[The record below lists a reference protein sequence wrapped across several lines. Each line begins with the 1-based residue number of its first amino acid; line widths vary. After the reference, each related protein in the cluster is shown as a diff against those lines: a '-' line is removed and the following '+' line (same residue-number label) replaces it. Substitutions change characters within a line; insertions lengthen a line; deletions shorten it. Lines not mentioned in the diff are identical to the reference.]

1 MNKTDYGSKIQSHL
15 NDTNTYV
22 KSTNDKTDQSAQKVI
37 KELRNLKENGRITPR
52 LYNKFPP
59 RGVSNQSFMDYQ
71 NCTDKAS
78 P

>member
-37 KELRNLKENGRITPR
+37 KELRNSERKW
-52 LYNKFPP
+52 
-59 RGVSNQSFMDYQ
+59 Q
-71 NCTDKAS
+71 NHSTVVQ
-78 P
+78 